1 MDRRFITKHDNSDGS
16 IKDAARACRQ
26 CDGKTG
32 VILAF
37 LLSLIA
43 IVLSV
48 FTNTIFYGAVIFGV
62 IVIINY
68 AAYTKS
74 ALRANKKLVD
84 LKKADN
90 IVFDE
95 EHILFTLDG
104 EEVRPPLDYATVK
117 TVIETDSQYVIF
129 AKPEANNGKKEYVT
143 VQKSGIE
150 SSESYDFK
158 RFLEEKTGKPIERLK
173 VTDRSAVLTAVVM
186 IIALAAA
193 LAGSI
198 MFQLS
203 DRTVEVEAI
212 SIELPRSFEKRDEKD
227 NMTDYEYWFDSTHM
241 SVGILVDEIEL
252 DNMDLTAEEMYKMC
266 YTDEDPATDSAEM
279 TVLDKSRIRLEYE
292 DSADGD
298 KYYIVEEFGLY
309 GNTYY
314 WATIITDSLD
324 YTGKAME
331 YLDTV
336 KVKSEA

>member
-1 MDRRFITKHDNSDGS
+1 MDRKFITKHENSDEY
-16 IKDAARACRQ
+16 IKDAARAGRQ

-32 VILAF
+32 IILAF
-37 LLSLIA
+37 LLSLVA

-48 FTNTIFYGAVIFGV
+48 FTDTIFYGAVVFG
-62 IVIINY
+62 IIYIISY
-68 AAYTKS
+68 AAYTKR
-74 ALRANKKLVD
+74 ALRANKKLTD
-84 LKKADN
+84 TKKADN

-173 VTDRSAVLTAVVM
+173 VTDKNAVLTAVVM
-186 IIALAAA
+186 IVVLAAA
-193 LAGSI
+193 LAGSLL
-198 MFQLS
+198 FQMS
-203 DRTVEVEAI
+203 DRTIEVETL
-212 SIELPRSFEKRDEKD
+212 SIKLPRSFEKRDEKD

-241 SVGILVDEIEL
+241 SVGILVDELEL
-252 DNMDLTAEEMYKMC
+252 DNMDLTAEEIYKIC
-266 YTDEDPATDSAEM
+266 YTDEDPVIDSAEM
-279 TVLDKSRIRLEYE
+279 TVLDDNRIRFEYE
-292 DSADGD
+292 DEADGD
-298 KYYIVEEFGLY
+298 KYYIVEEFGVY

-314 WATIITDSLD
+314 WTTIITDSSD
-324 YTGKAME
+324 YTDKAIK

-336 KVKSEA
+336 KVNSEA